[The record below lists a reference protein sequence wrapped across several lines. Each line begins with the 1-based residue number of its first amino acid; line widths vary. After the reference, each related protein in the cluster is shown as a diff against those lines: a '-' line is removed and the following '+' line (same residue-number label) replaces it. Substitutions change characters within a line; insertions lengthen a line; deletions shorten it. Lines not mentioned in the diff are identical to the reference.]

1 MFEDF
6 FTTYTGI
13 EPPEIYNDNHS
24 LFQDNIDDNIFSF
37 NLDVPTFKEDT
48 MEYPGVI
55 NPFEESY
62 QDVVSNN
69 YDFSVQNPEILSN
82 NQTFNNQD
90 LLKLDIED
98 LLRQEGITKINGKD
112 IKFGDK
118 SIRTWG
124 KQTSHHRRR
133 DPHTGNAS
141 ARDISIVNG
150 TSKDYNDFRKI
161 LLGNQKVKKWM
172 ELKNWGIINEITPAI
187 LAQTK
192 GTGKHFH
199 FGPDIWA
206 RNTWK
211 AWNDNPNSSIDTS
224 FRYYSSKPKSNTS
237 NKEFV
242 QNLSRVYS
250 KVLQEKGLNP
260 AYIPILVAQDV
271 AESGWGQH
279 IVGTYNYG
287 NITISSKNQSYKL
300 HGDNNKYRNYSS
312 VEEFVTDKIDKLSN
326 KRYNFFNTFSPTSNI
341 SVAMQTLANR
351 GYAPGNY
358 SYGTNVEKVYKSV
371 LKYLS

>member
-6 FTTYTGI
+6 FTTYNGV
-13 EPPEIYNDNHS
+13 EPPESYNDNS
-24 LFQDNIDDNIFSF
+24 RLLEENTDDTIFSF
-37 NLDVPTFKEDT
+37 NLDVPTFKEDV
-48 MEYPGVI
+48 MEYPGI
-55 NPFEESY
+55 NSPFEESY
-62 QDVVSNN
+62 QNIGLADYNI
-69 YDFSVQNPEILSN
+69 QNTEVAS
-82 NQTFNNQD
+82 NNQD

-98 LLRQEGITKINGKD
+98 LLRQEGITTVNGKA

-124 KQTSHHRRR
+124 KQTSHHRRK

-161 LLGNQKVKKWM
+161 LLSNQNVKKWM

-192 GTGKHFH
+192 GTGNHFH
-199 FGPDIWA
+199 FGPDTWA

-211 AWNDNPNSSIDTS
+211 AWNDNPNSSINTS

-242 QNLSRVYS
+242 QNLSSVYS

-260 AYIPILVAQDV
+260 KYAPMLVAQDV
-271 AESGWGQH
+271 AESGWGQNT
-279 IVGTYNYG
+279 VGTYNYG
-287 NITISSKNQSYKL
+287 NITISSKTQSYKL

-312 VEEFVTDKIDKLSN
+312 VEEYVTDKVNKLSN